1 MDYRPLGNTGLRVSA
16 VGFGAWQL
24 NNPIWGGPDEAG
36 SIELVQAALDAGC
49 NFYDTAPGYGGGID
63 KLTRGRGPTP
73 LTPARIAPQLDDNA
87 HCNSGLSCPWH
98 RMPAIQ
104 SEDS

>member
-1 MDYRPLGNTGLRVSA
+1 MEYRPFGNTGLRVST

-49 NFYDTAPGYGGGID
+49 NF
-63 KLTRGRGPTP
+63 
-73 LTPARIAPQLDDNA
+73 
-87 HCNSGLSCPWH
+87 
-98 RMPAIQ
+98 
-104 SEDS
+104 